1 MESIPYDKRSG
12 KIWFNGAP
20 INWSEVKIHVLSHG
34 LHYAS
39 CVFEGE
45 RVYDGEI
52 FKLEEH
58 TERLF
63 HSASR
68 MGFKISYTPELLNGA
83 CKEIIAIQK
92 VKNGYVRPIA
102 WRGSEMMA
110 ISAQQTKIHVA
121 IAAWEW
127 GSYFDPNLK
136 LKGIKLDICKWRR
149 PDPDTIPWDTKASGL
164 YMICTL
170 SKHEAEKKG
179 FTDSLM
185 LDYQGNVAEAT
196 GANIFFKNK
205 SGELHTPIPDSFLNG
220 ITRRCV
226 IDIAKSKG
234 IKIVERKIKPEEMT
248 NFVGCFLTGTAAEVT
263 PVSQID
269 KYKFTVCNVI
279 KDLSESYQDLV
290 RKKGISIIYQQNNL
304 LSDFTA
310 LENVTIPLVANGYNW
325 KDATKKASKI
335 LSLVNLSKRLNHF
348 STELSG
354 GEQQRVAVARALVT
368 EPDLI
373 LADEPTGSLDRK
385 TANEIFSLF
394 SKLKSKNRAILYA
407 THNRELANKAD
418 YKLNIL
424 DGNITRK
431 NA

>member
-12 KIWFNGAP
+12 KIWFDGKP
-20 INWSEVKIHVLSHG
+20 VNWPDVKIHVLSHG

-68 MGFKISYTPELLNGA
+68 MGFKIPYKQELINKA
-83 CKEIIAIQK
+83 TKDIVAIQK
-92 VKNGYVRPIA
+92 IKNGYVRPVA

-136 LKGIKLDICKWRR
+136 LEGIKLNISKWRR
-149 PDPDTIPWDTKASGL
+149 PAPDTIPWDTKASGL

-170 SKHEAEKKG
+170 SKHEAEKNG
-179 FTDSLM
+179 FTDALM
-185 LDYQGNVAEAT
+185 LDHKDNIAEAT
-196 GANIFFKNK
+196 GANIFFKDK
-205 SGELHTPIPDSFLNG
+205 SGDLHTPTPDSFLDG

-234 IKIVERKIKPEEMT
+234 IKVIERKIKPKEME
-248 NFVGCFLTGTAAEVT
+248 NFTGCFLTGTAAEIT
-263 PVSQID
+263 PVSKID
-269 KYKFTVCNVI
+269 KYNFTVCNVI
-279 KDLSESYQDLV
+279 KDLSESYHALV
-290 RKKGISIIYQQNNL
+290 RKKM
-304 LSDFTA
+304 
-310 LENVTIPLVANGYNW
+310 PLNFF
-325 KDATKKASKI
+325 
-335 LSLVNLSKRLNHF
+335 RL
-348 STELSG
+348 
-354 GEQQRVAVARALVT
+354 QR
-368 EPDLI
+368 
-373 LADEPTGSLDRK
+373 
-385 TANEIFSLF
+385 
-394 SKLKSKNRAILYA
+394 
-407 THNRELANKAD
+407 
-418 YKLNIL
+418 
-424 DGNITRK
+424 
-431 NA
+431 